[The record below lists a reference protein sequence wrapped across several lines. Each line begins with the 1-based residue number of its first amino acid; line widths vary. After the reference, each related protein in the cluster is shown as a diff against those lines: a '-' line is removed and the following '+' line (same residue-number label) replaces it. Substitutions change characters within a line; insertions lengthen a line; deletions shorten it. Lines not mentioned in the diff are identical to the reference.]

1 MEGMVLG
8 AITLV
13 RTLLAIWQDTSGCNW
28 AAYKYL
34 RSTRPRQPS
43 SRHRWLYMNIY
54 KQRQTLCVI
63 IIIII
68 FCMKYNPSIHIMAFF
83 ESCYFVSFSFRC
95 YFLLSCRKNYY
106 LPLQNIIR
114 TLKETEIELNEKV
127 YLELLLIFLLYI
139 LIFNDA
145 RYQKFYF
152 DI

>member
-1 MEGMVLG
+1 MG
-8 AITLV
+8 ATEQL
-13 RTLLAIWQDTSGCNW
+13 TSTYDQHG
-28 AAYKYL
+28 
-34 RSTRPRQPS
+34 Q
-43 SRHRWLYMNIY
+43 
-54 KQRQTLCVI
+54 
-63 IIIII
+63 
-68 FCMKYNPSIHIMAFF
+68 
-83 ESCYFVSFSFRC
+83 VSFSFRC